1 MSGGRFLCVDVGD
14 ATEAV
19 ATQVVTR
26 AIAMSSSWDRLF
38 CFGRAAVVAA
48 RLERQERAERD
59 GVWLEVSANWLLAT
73 DATTT
78 PPSRPAPGPLAL
90 KATAI
95 GRPGLDAGALPV
107 AERLIEL
114 VGTLL
119 VMAVPSAKY
128 VDDVDNA
135 HLWLVGGASAAHV
148 DDGQGRI
155 GGRAVVGVGGG
166 IIGVAIV
173 GHEATV
179 TSWPLA
185 GDAVA
190 PSTVRLGG
198 ANRMSVRS
206 GMT

>member
-1 MSGGRFLCVDVGD
+1 VSGGRFLCIDVGD
-14 ATEAV
+14 ADEALS
-19 ATQVVTR
+19 AQAVTR
-26 AIAMSSSWDRLF
+26 AIAMSSSWDRLV

-59 GVWLEVSANWLLAT
+59 GMWLEVSAQWLLAT
-73 DATTT
+73 DATTGS
-78 PPSRPAPGPLAL
+78 PARPAPGPLAL

-107 AERLIEL
+107 AERLIDL

-128 VDDVDNA
+128 IDDVDNA
-135 HLWLVGGASAAHV
+135 HLWLVGGAPSPHV

-166 IIGVAIV
+166 IVGVAIV

-179 TSWPLA
+179 TSWTLTGEA
-185 GDAVA
+185 GAS
-190 PSTVRLGG
+190 STVRLGG
-198 ANRMSVRS
+198 ASRMSVRS
-206 GMT
+206 AHT